1 MTTSRSDVDDMPD
14 PGTPALAG
22 PLDQDA
28 VLRWAE
34 RACALLGRARP
45 VLDQAN
51 VFPVPDADT
60 GTNLAATLGAAR
72 DAAVLA
78 AVDPAPNADSVLH
91 AFARGALVG
100 ARGSSGVILSEFLR
114 GVAGDGPEASGGT
127 ADSTTGAPGAGA
139 AAAWLAQALDRGARR
154 AVAAVVDPRPGT
166 MLTAARGAA
175 DAAIATA
182 AAGGDLL
189 QTVESARSGA
199 ADALQRSVDELDVLR
214 RAGVLD
220 AGAYGLVLVLDA
232 LGEALAPDASRPG
245 APAADGL
252 IVLRE
257 SLSVDPPRSRA
268 PGAPDLDGG
277 STPAD
282 TDGHGQGHHEPRART
297 HHEDGAVDGEFEL
310 MCVVRHTVRG
320 PGAPGAAALE
330 QVAPALRAGLQQ
342 VGDSVVVVGGAD
354 HAPDS
359 AGPAGDHHG
368 LWQVHV
374 HTDHPLDARRV
385 LDRWQVGQVVVR
397 CLAHQVSLVSSR
409 PAGASAATG
418 VVACTSAPGLV
429 MDLARS
435 GAVVVLRGDGAVGR
449 TDLLRAVHETDAE
462 HVLVLPADDATLA
475 VARGLADVVHPQVT
489 VVGSTSDLHVVAAL
503 SAWAAGGS
511 HGGAPGVTETGPD
524 GRATERALL
533 AEVTDA
539 VAAVRAV
546 QVDAA
551 RPAELREQLEMLLAP
566 GGERGADRTA
576 DAGTLD
582 PTVLTVL
589 VGDLVPAHVVSD
601 LVAHAEHLVPGVE
614 VVVLPSGRRSS
625 ALAIGA
631 EQQ

>member
-1 MTTSRSDVDDMPD
+1 MTTSRSDVDDVPD
-14 PGTPALAG
+14 RGARALAG
-22 PLDQDA
+22 PLDEAA

-34 RACALLGRARP
+34 GACAVLGRARP

-60 GTNLAATLGAAR
+60 GTNLAATLGSAR
-72 DAAVLA
+72 AAAVRA
-78 AVDPAPNADSVLH
+78 AADRDPTADRVLH

-114 GVAGDGPEASGGT
+114 GVAGHGPEVGGGT
-127 ADSTTGAPGAGA
+127 ADGHAAG
-139 AAAWLAQALDRGARR
+139 WVAQALDRGARR

-175 DAAIATA
+175 DAALATS

-189 QTVESARSGA
+189 ETVESARAGA

-220 AGAYGLVLVLDA
+220 AGAYGFVLVLDA
-232 LGEALAPDASRPG
+232 LGEALLPRGSLPG
-245 APAADGL
+245 APADRGL

-257 SLSVDPPRSRA
+257 SLTVDPPRQR
-268 PGAPDLDGG
+268 PTGAADLDGG
-277 STPAD
+277 TTSAD
-282 TDGHGQGHHEPRART
+282 AASHHEPHGHT
-297 HHEDGAVDGEFEL
+297 HHADGGVDGEFEL
-310 MCVVRHTVRG
+310 MCVVRHTVRA
-320 PGAPGAAALE
+320 PGAAGAAALE
-330 QVAPALRAGLQQ
+330 EVAPALRAGLQQ

-354 HAPDS
+354 HAPDG
-359 AGPAGDHHG
+359 AGPAGEQHG

-374 HTDHPLDARRV
+374 HTDHPLEALRV

-397 CLAHQVSLVSSR
+397 CLAHQVSVVSSR
-409 PAGASAATG
+409 PAGAPAATG

-449 TDLLRAVHETDAE
+449 ADLLRAAHETDAE
-462 HVLVLPADDATLA
+462 HVLVLPADHDTLA
-475 VARGLADVVHPQVT
+475 VARGLADVTHPQVT

-511 HGGAPGVTETGPD
+511 HGGASAVPGSGLD
-524 GRATERALL
+524 GQTAERALL
-533 AEVTDA
+533 AEVVDA

-551 RPAELREQLEMLLAP
+551 RPAALREQLGLLLAP
-566 GGERGADRTA
+566 GGERGPDHAA

-631 EQQ
+631 DQQ